1 MTGTDSL
8 EHSAN
13 QQLEFFFFFWNFKV
27 TEKTPKD
34 AINIK

>member
-13 QQLEFFFFFWNFKV
+13 QQLEFFFFWNFKV
-27 TEKTPKD
+27 TEKNPKD